1 MPVQEFPYIRIYC
14 DDEGRSH
21 FERLA
26 ATMEP
31 TDFAPPAA
39 SLNVARL
46 GDASA
51 VALIGGGSN
60 WAGDRLHPTPARQF
74 MFVLA
79 GRGEITT
86 SDGEAF
92 EFEPGSA
99 LLLEDTW
106 GRGHASRFLTDEVVI
121 AAVRLS
127 E

>member
-1 MPVQEFPYIRIYC
+1 MQEFAYIRIYC
-14 DDEGRSH
+14 DDDGHSH

-26 ATMEP
+26 TTMEP
-31 TDFAPPAA
+31 MDFAPPAA
-39 SLNVARL
+39 PLNVARL
-46 GDASA
+46 GDASS
-51 VALIGGGSN
+51 VALIGGGSE
-60 WAGDRLHPTPARQF
+60 WAGDTPHPTPARQF

-121 AAVRLS
+121 AAVRLAQ
-127 E
+127 